1 MTNAK
6 GNRRTQNN
14 QTKQGQR
21 PSPRAAQSARR
32 RANGNVRTAAAATSL
47 RQTGTRHAIN
57 EVITLVKDPEAK
69 GMFTLAPSRASGDSP
84 KTSFDLGTVLGQQ
97 ALMYNRTQYVAPP
110 KIEWVPMSR
119 MTEGVVVLGFK
130 SSTGVVWPSL
140 LDANN
145 DPEARV
151 GTVDK
156 PLSLSVPLGRLIDAG
171 KPADVGAPQ
180 GHFFWFVQ
188 SGRDSTSRGEVPVGV
203 IRITASVLMT
213 ERQSVTALSE
223 MFQGAALSM
232 SGNEALKQRGG

>member
-1 MTNAK
+1 
-6 GNRRTQNN
+6 
-14 QTKQGQR
+14 
-21 PSPRAAQSARR
+21 
-32 RANGNVRTAAAATSL
+32 
-47 RQTGTRHAIN
+47 
-57 EVITLVKDPEAK
+57 
-69 GMFTLAPSRASGDSP
+69 MFTLAPTRAAGASP

-130 SSTGVVWPSL
+130 SSPGTVWSSL

-156 PLSLSVPLGRLIDAG
+156 PLSLSVPLGRLTDAG
-171 KPADVGAPQ
+171 KPANVLDPQ
-180 GHFFWFVQ
+180 GHFYWFVQ
-188 SGRDSTSRGEVPVGV
+188 SGKDSTSRGAVPVGV

-223 MFQGAALSM
+223 MFKGAASV
-232 SGNEALKQRGG
+232 RGG